1 MTDSASRIGK
11 PDTRSA
17 SALQFLLGAGW
28 MLISF
33 NVAPGVAVRFPPA
46 YAALVQESV
55 VLLLLLVGFGML
67 SSRFRRG
74 GPALRSMGLVR
85 RSSAKREWAL
95 GIALGWGMV
104 ALLVLPM
111 MLSGRLHPIF
121 DWSPAAWNSLVI
133 SVLVLAVG
141 ALAEEIGFRGYPFQ
155 RLIEAIGE
163 AWATVAMA
171 LIFGLVHLQN
181 PHATLASTLGTV
193 LAGILFAVAYLRT
206 RALWLPWGIHLG
218 WNISMAVLFGL
229 PVSGVT
235 DFSSVV
241 QTGPDL
247 PVWLTGGIYGPEGSL
262 LASVVILLGMA
273 ALVRTTRD
281 YAWEYNYHPIV
292 GAGYPMEVPPPAEHS
307 KMEAEAAA
315 RPAPL
320 VQILSSTPQGFAKT
334 DDAPK

>member
-1 MTDSASRIGK
+1 MTDSASRTEK
-11 PDTRSA
+11 PDTRSS
-17 SALQFLLGAGW
+17 SALQFVLGAAW
-28 MLISF
+28 MLIVF
-33 NVAPGVAVRFPPA
+33 NVAPGVSQRFPLA
-46 YAALVQESV
+46 YAPLVQESV

-67 SSRFRRG
+67 SSRFRSG
-74 GPALRSMGLVR
+74 VPALRSMGLIWR
-85 RSSAKREWAL
+85 KSAKQEWAL

-104 ALLVLPM
+104 AVLVLPM
-111 MLSGRLHPIF
+111 VLASRLHPVF

-133 SVLVLAVG
+133 SVLMLAAG

-206 RALWLPWGIHLG
+206 RALWLSWGLHLG
-218 WNISMAVLFGL
+218 WNLSMAVLFGL

-235 DFSSVV
+235 EFGSVV
-241 QTGPDL
+241 QTGPEL
-247 PVWLTGGIYGPEGSL
+247 PVWLTGGVYGPEGSL
-262 LASVVILLGMA
+262 LASVVILIGIAVLM
-273 ALVRTTRD
+273 RTTRD

-292 GAGYPMEVPPPAEHS
+292 GAGYPMDVAPPAEHS
-307 KMEAEAAA
+307 KMEAEVAG
-315 RPAPL
+315 RPASL

-334 DDAPK
+334 DDRPK